1 MIMRT
6 PVVSRLHQP
15 VSDPGPGFLL
25 RYYSNPCWR
34 TSSSSSSLSWRT
46 ISHHHHD
53 YYSKPCYVMLSSSP
67 SFKGTLKKSF
77 SSYLPRMLR
86 WRSDKRGCIRPIT
99 ITIINHHCHI
109 NHCHQHPDL
118 IRGVVFRL
126 IKQASH
132 DVDNHRYEIE
142 KRHTVSA
149 PLTSCNINLSQEI
162 FVT

>member
-1 MIMRT
+1 
-6 PVVSRLHQP
+6 
-15 VSDPGPGFLL
+15 
-25 RYYSNPCWR
+25 
-34 TSSSSSSLSWRT
+34 
-46 ISHHHHD
+46 
-53 YYSKPCYVMLSSSP
+53 MLSSSP
-67 SFKGTLKKSF
+67 SFKGTLTKSF
-77 SSYLPRMLR
+77 SSYLPRRLR

-142 KRHTVSA
+142 KRHTVST

-162 FVT
+162 CCDLTFCEQFIFKIFLFSDLEASSDLRNIWSNLQGSITG